1 MPPPSLI
8 TILISPFFSNHFLI
22 SFYRLFFPG
31 TLIDCG
37 ATVPS
42 TINGLQWIPDTGYI
56 TSGTSKNLTI
66 PVLDRTLSTVRSFP
80 LKNNLHRKFC
90 YVVSVFRG
98 AKYMI
103 RSTYF
108 YGGING
114 NESLPVFDQIVDGTL
129 WSVVNTTE
137 EYRDGMSSY
146 YEGVFL
152 ARGKTMSFCIAANSY
167 TESDPFISAL
177 EFVILG
183 NSLYNSTD
191 FKQAGLSLVARHSFG
206 RNELIRYP
214 DDQFDRVWQPFG
226 NPTIS
231 TSKNVSVSGIWNL
244 PPSRIF
250 ETEFTTGRSSLQELK
265 WPPVPLPNSMY
276 YIALYFAADHNSSA
290 GGSSMIDVSIN
301 GVPYYKN
308 LSVTSAGT
316 VVFAT
321 KWPLSGLT
329 TVALS
334 PATGSSINPL
344 INGGE
349 VFEVIALGE
358 KTLTRDVIALEALKS
373 SLQNAPLD
381 WNGDPCM
388 PRQYSWTG
396 ITCSEGPRIRVVTL
410 WLGNNTLS
418 GSIPDFSSLKMLE
431 TLHLED
437 NQLTGE
443 IPLSLG
449 NIKGLRELS
458 AIRHI
463 LSSLL
468 SVFKSGYNKFGC
480 QTHVAFTDLANNN
493 LTGQI
498 PNNLVKP
505 GLKLR
510 TSGNRLLAPPP
521 S

>member
-1 MPPPSLI
+1 MSPPSLI
-8 TILISPFFSNHFLI
+8 ILISVFSIL
-22 SFYRLFFPG
+22 SLSTSQPPPLRR

-42 TINGLQWIPDTGYI
+42 TINGLQWILDTGYI
-56 TSGTSKNLTI
+56 TGGTAKNLTV
-66 PVLDRTLSTVRSFP
+66 PVLNHTLSTVRSFP
-80 LKNNLHRKFC
+80 LQNNLRRKFC
-90 YVVSVFRG
+90 YVVNVFRG

-114 NESLPVFDQIVDGTL
+114 NDSPPVFDQIVDGTL

-137 EYRDGMSSY
+137 DYRDGMSSY

-177 EFVILG
+177 EFVILE

-206 RNELIRYP
+206 HNERIRYP
-214 DDQFDRVWQPFG
+214 DDQFDRVWEPFG
-226 NPTIS
+226 ANDSTIS
-231 TSKNVSVSGIWNL
+231 SSKNVSVSTIWNL
-244 PPSRIF
+244 PPTKIF
-250 ETEFTTGRSSLQELK
+250 ETELTTGRSSPQEMN
-265 WPPVPLPNSMY
+265 WPPVPLPNSTY
-276 YIALYFAADHNSSA
+276 YIALYFAHDHNSSP
-290 GGSSMIDVSIN
+290 GGSRIIDISIN

-308 LSVTSAGT
+308 MTVTPAGV
-316 VVFAT
+316 VVFAN
-321 KWPLSGLT
+321 KWPLGGLT
-329 TVALS
+329 KVALT
-334 PATGSSINPL
+334 PATGLSIDPL

-349 VFEVIALGE
+349 VFDVIALGGR
-358 KTLTRDVIALEALKS
+358 TLTRDVIALEALKS
-373 SLQNAPLD
+373 SFQNAPHD

-388 PRQYSWTG
+388 PRQFSWTG
-396 ITCSEGPRIRVVTL
+396 IACSEGPRIRVVTL
-410 WLGNNTLS
+410 NLTSMGLSGSLPLSIARLTALTGIWLGNNTLS

-437 NQLTGE
+437 NQFTGE

-449 NIKGLRELS
+449 NIKGLRELF
-458 AIRHI
+458 
-463 LSSLL
+463 L
-468 SVFKSGYNKFGC
+468 
-480 QTHVAFTDLANNN
+480 QNNN

-498 PNNLVKP
+498 PNNLIGKP
-505 GLKLR
+505 GLNLR
-510 TSGNRLLAPPP
+510 TSGNQFLSP
-521 S
+521 SPS

>member
-8 TILISPFFSNHFLI
+8 TILISLFSLLPL
-22 SFYRLFFPG
+22 SSSLPPPLRR

-37 ATVPS
+37 ATAPS

-80 LKNNLHRKFC
+80 LQNNLRRKFC

-114 NESLPVFDQIVDGTL
+114 NESLPVFDQIVDGTP

-137 EYRDGMSSY
+137 DYGDGMSSY

-177 EFVILG
+177 EFVLLG

-191 FKQAGLSLVARHSFG
+191 FNQAGLSLVARHSFG
-206 RNELIRYP
+206 HNELIRYP
-214 DDQFDRVWQPFG
+214 DDQFDRLWHPFG
-226 NPTIS
+226 DPTIS

-244 PPSRIF
+244 PPSKIF
-250 ETEFTTGRSSLQELK
+250 ETEFTTGRSTLQELK

-276 YIALYFAADHNSSA
+276 YIALYFAADHNSST
-290 GGSSMIDVSIN
+290 GGSRMIDVSIN

-308 LSVTSAGT
+308 LSVTPAGT

-329 TVALS
+329 TVALT
-334 PATGSSINPL
+334 PATGSSVYPL

-349 VFEVIALGE
+349 VFELIALGE
-358 KTLTRDVIALEALKS
+358 RTLTRDVIALEELKS
-373 SLQNAPLD
+373 SLRNAPLD

-410 WLGNNTLS
+410 NLTSMGLSGSLPPSIAKMTALADIWLGNNTLS

-437 NQLTGE
+437 NQFTGG

-449 NIKGLRELS
+449 NIKGLRELF
-458 AIRHI
+458 
-463 LSSLL
+463 L
-468 SVFKSGYNKFGC
+468 
-480 QTHVAFTDLANNN
+480 QNNN

-505 GLKLR
+505 GLDLR